1 VKKTKV
7 FVLMEKMYSEM
18 TIQFKEINRKLD
30 KKADKTDIVR
40 IENNINPKIE
50 ALLDGYKQLSEG
62 QENIKNRINDLD
74 SKISSQEI
82 EISSLKGSK
91 QTSL

>member
-1 VKKTKV
+1 MEDKV

>member
-1 VKKTKV
+1 
-7 FVLMEKMYSEM
+7 MEKMYSEM

>member
-1 VKKTKV
+1 MEDKV

-50 ALLDGYKQLSEG
+50 ALLDGYEG
-62 QENIKNRINDLD
+62 W
-74 SKISSQEI
+74 
-82 EISSLKGSK
+82 SLNE
-91 QTSL
+91 QAF

>member
-1 VKKTKV
+1 MEDKV

-30 KKADKTDIVR
+30 KKADKNDIVR
-40 IENNINPKIE
+40 IENDINPKIE